1 MVVCKFNSR
10 IYRSPF
16 IRAHTH
22 TQTNFLYQTTVSND
36 LSLSLSSAQ
45 NESRHRCAA
54 DVPLAVSVVLQGIFF
69 FFGCCR
75 CRCGW
80 LCVLGLL
87 ETDAHIR
94 ITHTR
99 EMFFCCS
106 LMLVD
111 CLTPMPPPIVLKT
124 TRQTH
129 SITPERECFF
139 PLPLRSGYKQ
149 ETPTYPT
156 HIHITSLTIL
166 PNKRF

>member
-1 MVVCKFNSR
+1 MRINPYALPYVVVCKFNSR

-22 TQTNFLYQTTVSND
+22 RQTFYTKPSYLMISLFLLPKMNLGIGVQRMFRLLFL
-36 LSLSLSSAQ
+36 LSCKA
-45 NESRHRCAA
+45 
-54 DVPLAVSVVLQGIFF
+54 F
-69 FFGCCR
+69 FFGCCL

-111 CLTPMPPPIVLKT
+111 CLTPMPPDRIENNT
-124 TRQTH
+124 TNTFIHTGTRVFFSVAASLRLQTRDTD
-129 SITPERECFF
+129 IPNTYT
-139 PLPLRSGYKQ
+139 LRA
-149 ETPTYPT
+149 
-156 HIHITSLTIL
+156 
-166 PNKRF
+166 